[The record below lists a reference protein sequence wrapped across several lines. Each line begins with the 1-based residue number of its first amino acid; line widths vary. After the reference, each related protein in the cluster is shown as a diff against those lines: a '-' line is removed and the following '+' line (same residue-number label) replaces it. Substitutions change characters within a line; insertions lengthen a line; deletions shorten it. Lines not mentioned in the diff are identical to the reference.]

1 MLLDPLAER
10 AAGAPGRAALL
21 DLGLG
26 LRLTWSDLDRLA
38 SDWAARLRREG
49 AIPGDRVAA
58 LEPAGAHLAALL
70 FACLRAGT
78 ILVPLSPRAPELD
91 IRRCL
96 DDCRPRLVIRD
107 GDVLERHPLAPA
119 GADGD
124 LCLLYTSGTTGPPKG
139 VRLTAANH
147 VASALGCQESL
158 GSGTQDRW
166 LCVLSPHHVGG
177 LAMFFRSAFGDQPL
191 VTLPRFDELQVAE
204 ALRRYHPS
212 LVSLVPTM
220 LSRVLAAGEGEAL
233 AGCRAILLGGAPAT
247 AAQIAAWSE
256 QGLPICP
263 SYGLTETC
271 SQVATVPPGEAHQTG
286 GGGAVIHSQASIEIV
301 HGEIVVAGPVL
312 SPGYW
317 NAALP
322 GFAGGRFFTGD
333 LGHLDD
339 SGRLHVTGRR
349 DDAIITGGENVQ
361 PEEVEQALLSHPAV
375 RDAAVAGRADPTWGQ
390 VLEALVVAEGVEAD
404 ALVEWSRGRLPGFKV
419 PRRIRF
425 VESLPR
431 NEGGKLLR
439 RQL

>member
-10 AAGAPGRAALL
+10 AAQAPGRVALL

-38 SDWAARLRREG
+38 SDWAGRLQREG
-49 AIPGDRVAA
+49 AVAGDRVAVV
-58 LEPAGAHLAALL
+58 EPAGARLAALL
-70 FACLRAGT
+70 FGCLRAGT
-78 ILVPLSPRAPELD
+78 VLVPLSPRAPEADL
-91 IRRCL
+91 RRCL
-96 DDCRPRLVIRD
+96 DDCRPGLLIRD
-107 GDVLERHPLAPA
+107 GDVVESDPRAPA
-119 GADGD
+119 GPVGD

-147 VASALGCQESL
+147 TASALGCLESL
-158 GSGTQDRW
+158 GGDAQDRW

-177 LAMFFRSAFGDQPL
+177 LAIFFRSAFADQPL
-191 VTLPRFDELQVAE
+191 VALPWFDESQVAE
-204 ALRRYHPS
+204 ALRRYRPS

-220 LSRVLAAGEGEAL
+220 LARMLEAGGGQAL
-233 AGCRAILLGGAPAT
+233 ARCRAILLGGAPAT
-247 AAQIAAWSE
+247 AAQIAAWSDR
-256 QGLPICP
+256 GLPICP

-271 SQVATVPPGEAHQTG
+271 SQVATIPPGQAGQA
-286 GGGAVIHSQASIEIV
+286 GGGAVIHSQASIETIE
-301 HGEIVVAGPVL
+301 GEIVVSGPVL

-317 NAALP
+317 NAGLP
-322 GFAGGRFFTGD
+322 GFSRGRFFTGD
-333 LGHLDD
+333 LGHLDE

-361 PEEVEQALLSHPAV
+361 PEEVEAVLLAHPGV
-375 RDAAVAGRADPTWGQ
+375 REAAVAPRPDPTWGQ
-390 VLEALVVAEGVEAD
+390 VLEALIVAEGLEAD
-404 ALVEWSRGRLPGFKV
+404 SLVAWCRGRLPGFKV

>member
-10 AAGAPGRAALL
+10 AAQAPGRAALL

-38 SDWAARLRREG
+38 SDWAGRLEREG
-49 AIPGDRVAA
+49 ARPGDRVAV
-58 LEPAGAHLAALL
+58 LEPAGARLAALL
-70 FACLRAGT
+70 FGCLRAGT
-78 ILVPLSPRAPELD
+78 VLVPLSLRAPEADL
-91 IRRCL
+91 RRCL
-96 DDCRPRLVIRD
+96 DDCRPRLLIRG
-107 GDVLERHPLAPA
+107 GDVLERDAEAPA
-119 GADGD
+119 GPDGD

-147 VASALGCQESL
+147 AASALGCLESL
-158 GSGTQDRW
+158 DSGAQDRW
-166 LCVLSPHHVGG
+166 LCVLSPHHIGG
-177 LAMFFRSAFGDQPL
+177 LAIFFRSAFGDQAL

-204 ALRRYHPS
+204 AMRRYRPS

-220 LSRVLAAGEGEAL
+220 LARMLEAGEGEAL

-256 QGLPICP
+256 LGLPICP

-271 SQVATVPPGEAHQTG
+271 SQVATVAPGQARQT
-286 GGGAVIHSQASIEIV
+286 GGGAVIHSQASIEIIK
-301 HGEIVVAGPVL
+301 GEIVVAGPVL

-317 NAALP
+317 NPALP
-322 GFAGGRFFTGD
+322 GFARGRFFTGD
-333 LGHLDD
+333 QGFLDEVN
-339 SGRLHVTGRR
+339 RLHVTGRR

-361 PEEVEQALLSHPAV
+361 PEEVEQVLRAYPGV
-375 RDAAVAGRADPTWGQ
+375 RDAAVTGRPDPTWGQ
-390 VLEALVVAEGVEAD
+390 VLEALVVADGLEAD
-404 ALVEWSRGRLPGFKV
+404 SLVTWCRERLPGFKV
-419 PRRIRF
+419 PRRIRI
-425 VESLPR
+425 VDSLPR